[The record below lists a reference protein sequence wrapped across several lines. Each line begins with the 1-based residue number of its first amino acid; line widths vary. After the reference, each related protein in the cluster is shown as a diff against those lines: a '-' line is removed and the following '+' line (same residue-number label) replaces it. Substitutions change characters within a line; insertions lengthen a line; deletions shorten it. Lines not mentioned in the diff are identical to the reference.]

1 MEAGHAMSAT
11 EAFSG
16 GCMCGSLRYAARD
29 RIDAGYC
36 HCRMCQRS
44 SGAPVLA
51 WVSFPAQAFAYESGS
66 PAVYRSSDH
75 GQREFCPSCGT
86 QVAFRDTLRKTNVD
100 VNIGS
105 LDHPDAVE
113 PQYHIWIGSRVA
125 WFDTA
130 DDLPRYPD
138 DGPDAPPK
146 QAPSSAT
153 QER

>member
-1 MEAGHAMSAT
+1 MSAT

-16 GCMCGSLRYAARD
+16 GCMCRSVRYAARD
-29 RIDAGYC
+29 PIDAGYC

-51 WVSFPAQAFAYESGS
+51 WVSFPAEAFAYESGS

-86 QVAFRDTLRKTNVD
+86 QVVFRDTLRNTTVD
-100 VNIGS
+100 VNMGS
-105 LDHPDAVE
+105 LDHPEAIE
-113 PQYHIWIGSRVA
+113 PRYHIWIGSRIA

-138 DGPDAPPK
+138 DGPDASPNG
-146 QAPSSAT
+146 APTSSARET
-153 QER
+153 